1 MSLPP
6 PGGGRMSHG
15 LRRVTSRL
23 GLGPRPISQTS
34 PLLDAEQ
41 AAKLLGV
48 PPSWLLAQ
56 ARKHR
61 VPHHRLGHYVRFDP
75 DELIQWVRDS
85 EIPPDGRRG

>member
-6 PGGGRMSHG
+6 RAHRISDGVKRA
-15 LRRVTSRL
+15 TSRL
-23 GLGPRPISQTS
+23 GTGPRPISQAS

-56 ARKHR
+56 ARKR
-61 VPHHRLGHYVRFDP
+61 SIPHHRLGHYVRFDP
-75 DELIQWVRDS
+75 DELIRWI
-85 EIPPDGRRG
+85 EGNGIPPDPRQRG